1 MGFIQLQPTQ
11 LRAQRISLWTPGTQA
26 WPAASSIS
34 TTQELLRN
42 AKSQTSPPT
51 YWVIICVFTE
61 PCRCFC
67 PWLGSIALAC
77 TLLPVSAWLPPNPAD
92 PTWNITSLPPQ
103 PFTIPP
109 SSIIPRP
116 KFHGLNHLPPPSLLF
131 CPHSLHFSLS
141 LSSFR
146 FIIALPP
153 LKSKHVGA
161 NMELSW
167 ALLYDL
173 PEHSLGVAG
182 AQ

>member
-116 KFHGLNHLPPPSLLF
+116 KFHGLNHLPALPFSSALTPCTSPSRFLPSGLL
-131 CPHSLHFSLS
+131 SLS
-141 LSSFR
+141 LHLRVSTWVRTWSC
-146 FIIALPP
+146 
-153 LKSKHVGA
+153 
-161 NMELSW
+161 
-167 ALLYDL
+167 
-173 PEHSLGVAG
+173 LGPCFMTFQNTAWV
-182 AQ
+182 